1 MEQNMLPRSEMES
14 PRKLR
19 MLFLTPAVLWFRGSP
34 IQDGHPQ
41 TPLFGCW
48 LLLQLCALKDVE
60 KENKNNFH
68 LLLDRNIRPPH
79 S

>member
-1 MEQNMLPRSEMES
+1 MLPRSEMGS
-14 PRKLR
+14 PRKFR
-19 MLFLTPAVLWFRGSP
+19 MPFPTPAVLWFPGSP

-48 LLLQLCALKDVE
+48 LLLQLYVLKDME

-68 LLLDRNIRPPH
+68 LLLDANLH